1 MAFWQSVSP
10 YLLFA
15 ALGIV
20 AAVLLTAHNLR
31 LTSLNAKQQTRVVL
45 CGGLCFFP
53 AALCANLGN
62 WILFPRVWSL
72 PFWTRFFA
80 AGFTF
85 YFGLISYLLFFVA
98 VLSLL
103 RVPRAPALFA
113 AAPALPLFHA
123 IARVG
128 GLMEGCCY
136 GIPWSFSLFGLTLD
150 WFPVREAE
158 MAGLLLVFSVLQWK
172 IKEHRMAWYL
182 LLYAIL
188 RFFLEYFRGDDRGVL
203 LPFLPLSPSQQIAAV
218 VFAAALG
225 FLLLKGRSRNHIK
238 RASFP
243 AAKE

>member
-15 ALGIV
+15 AVGIV

-31 LTSLNAKQQTRVVL
+31 LTSLNANQQTRVVL

-62 WILFPRVWSL
+62 WLLFPRVWSL

-85 YFGLISYLLFFVA
+85 YFGLIGYLLFFVA

-103 RVPRAPALFA
+103 RVPRAPAL
-113 AAPALPLFHA
+113 PLFHA

-128 GLMEGCCY
+128 CIVEGCCY
-136 GIPWSFSLFGLTLD
+136 GIPWSFSLFGFTLD
-150 WFPVREAE
+150 RFPVREAE
-158 MAGLLLVFSVLQWK
+158 MAGLLLVFSLLQWK
-172 IKEHRMAWYL
+172 IREHRMAWYL

-225 FLLLKGRSRNHIK
+225 FLLLKRRSRDHIK

>member
-10 YLLFA
+10 YVLFA

-103 RVPRAPALFA
+103 RVPRTPALYA
-113 AAPALPLFHA
+113 VAPALPLFHA
-123 IARVG
+123 IARIG
-128 GLMEGCCY
+128 CIMEGCCY
-136 GIPWSFSLFGLTLD
+136 GIPWSFSLFGFTLD
-150 WFPVREAE
+150 RFPVREAE
-158 MAGLLLVFSVLQWK
+158 MAGLLLVFSLLQWK

-225 FLLLKGRSRNHIK
+225 FLLLKGRSRDHIK
-238 RASFP
+238 RTPFP